1 MAEGATCIL
10 DTAFGS
16 GERFLLAWHGY
27 ADAGQRQTLLH
38 YVGLMDADMNAAV
51 YSLAISPAPAPAPA
65 LGLAFRVSPVS
76 TSTSIANAKAHATK
90 PAFDSYSERAFAL
103 GLALRSLGVAGP
115 PAPGFYRLPFDH
127 GRVLLTLCIG
137 PRDVSLAQLAMKA
150 DHMALDSDRA
160 WTARELH
167 RLQALARRGTTLAW
181 TIESHQSA
189 GRPALDAALW
199 KARGDGTLIFDPAWA
214 LRGSRTAPVRAF
226 EKPGRCTLIGAGIS
240 GALVAR
246 ALALRGWEVTV
257 LEKGTAEAAGA
268 SGLEA
273 GLVSTSGTLP
283 ADPLF
288 HLTRSAYH
296 LTRQVL
302 QSMLVHSEDWGEGGA
317 MLAFVPGRRQGK
329 TGTEH
334 TAAREDLARLD
345 EAGAR
350 SLWRP
355 EALWLKPHAFIR
367 ACLATPG
374 VTLLCRAAVQRLHF
388 EAGKWQA
395 IDAQGQALASSEL
408 LVMCNAIDAAR
419 LLSQTEDARVDP
431 LSAAA
436 RCALKEMHPM
446 YGSISSGPA
455 ADLPSRPALPVQG
468 QGHFLPAV
476 PSERGLQWLAGA
488 GFETMESA
496 SDASCHQANL
506 ARVAQ
511 LVPGLA
517 GPLQVQYQSGELT
530 LWRGQRCV
538 SHDRLPLVGPSTP
551 GGDTGLW
558 MCLAMGARGLTF
570 AALCAELLSSR
581 LMGEPLPLPNRL
593 ARLLDVQRLQG
604 RGGEGKGRGD

>member
-1 MAEGATCIL
+1 MAEGATLIL

-51 YSLAISPAPAPAPA
+51 SSLAISPAPAPAPA

-103 GLALRSLGVAGP
+103 AQALRSLCVAGL

-181 TIESHQSA
+181 TNESHQSA

-257 LEKGTAEAAGA
+257 LEKGTSEAAGA

-296 LTRQVL
+296 LTRQML
-302 QSMLVHSEDWGEGGA
+302 QSMLVQGEDWDEGGA
-317 MLAFVPGRRQGK
+317 IRMQPPSLGRRQIAACR
-329 TGTEH
+329 
-334 TAAREDLARLD
+334 TASKGPSQWHA
-345 EAGAR
+345 
-350 SLWRP
+350 
-355 EALWLKPHAFIR
+355 EALWLKPSAWIR
-367 ACLATPG
+367 ACLSTPG
-374 VTLLCRAAVQRLHF
+374 VKLRCGADVQSLRF
-388 EAGKWQA
+388 EDGKWLTL
-395 IDAQGQALASSEL
+395 DAQGQALASGEL
-408 LVMCNAIDAAR
+408 LVLCNALEAGR
-419 LLSQTEDARVDP
+419 LLGETFEARATTQP

-436 RCALKEMHPM
+436 SQALAQMCPK
-446 YGSISSGPA
+446 YGSISSGA
-455 ADLPSRPALPVQG
+455 AAELPSPPALPVHG

-476 PSERGLQWLAGA
+476 PNAQGLQWLAGA
-488 GFETMESA
+488 GFEADANA
-496 SDASCHQANL
+496 SDADCHRANL
-506 ARVAQ
+506 ARAAQ
-511 LVPGLA
+511 LLPGLA
-517 GPLQVQYQSGELT
+517 AHLHAQHQRGQLS

-604 RGGEGKGRGD
+604 RGGEGKRRGD